1 MPRSGSADSGR
12 MVPLHEL
19 LARIRWDEGF
29 AAAHFEIAYLD
40 HVEKRLI
47 RIDLGEMR
55 PDPESH
61 SMFCILDRD
70 GNLLSVPY
78 HRVKQV
84 FRNGELIWQREH

>member
-12 MVPLHEL
+12 MIPLHEL

-70 GNLLSVPY
+70 GDLLSVPY

>member
-1 MPRSGSADSGR
+1 

-70 GNLLSVPY
+70 GDLLSVPY

-84 FRNGELIWQREH
+84 FRNGELIWQREP